1 MLFGSGRSQFAKLFL
16 DGLLTYFMSVLM
28 DWVVPYYLH
37 VNDVA
42 QCVPIFMM
50 PNEAWSDDGV
60 DW

>member
-16 DGLLTYFMSVLM
+16 DGLLRYFMSVPM

-42 QCVPIFMM
+42 QCVHIFMM
-50 PNEAWSDDGV
+50 PNEAWSGDSV